1 MHSKKFSDLLQC
13 AKNLLEPQC
22 AVYFSAATNIWSH
35 AARSLFCLAKN
46 WMSQQDAV
54 ILHKRVT
61 KLKKYIFLFCLI
73 NKNQHDNFH
82 WVSVGAKPFEK
93 QQHYFCICGVYLIYH
108 KQDLRT
114 ASSFMVV
121 AHYFSPFILALPYLS
136 LTAQQAQKNNNIVV
150 AHLLPS
156 ILVHLD
162 MFLQCSSVWP
172 TIVLNTLTSWAPHSI
187 LPRLFVT
194 VLIGRLNSGQYSP
207 EPGGSLRNIF
217 KMLQKG
223 KKTHNS
229 APFSPPSPVK
239 YFPFLSAGQRRT
251 NAHTRLQR
259 LKAIFLT
266 FFMQ

>member
-93 QQHYFCICGVYLIYH
+93 QQRYFCICGVYLIYH

-150 AHLLPS
+150 AHLMCLPFY
-156 ILVHLD
+156 LG
-162 MFLQCSSVWP
+162 
-172 TIVLNTLTSWAPHSI
+172 APGYVFAVQ
-187 LPRLFVT
+187 LCL
-194 VLIGRLNSGQYSP
+194 
-207 EPGGSLRNIF
+207 
-217 KMLQKG
+217 
-223 KKTHNS
+223 THNCAKYS
-229 APFSPPSPVK
+229 DLLGPPLHP
-239 YFPFLSAGQRRT
+239 PQTLCHRADW
-251 NAHTRLQR
+251 
-259 LKAIFLT
+259 
-266 FFMQ
+266 